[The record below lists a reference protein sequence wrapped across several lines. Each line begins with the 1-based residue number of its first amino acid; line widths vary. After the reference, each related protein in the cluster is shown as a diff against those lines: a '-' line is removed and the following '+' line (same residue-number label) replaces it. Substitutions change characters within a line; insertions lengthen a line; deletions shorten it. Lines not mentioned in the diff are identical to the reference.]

1 MENLEEHPQIAE
13 LLETLDQ
20 NGLTKE
26 KSEVQS
32 LVSYIGDMEKTLTGM
47 LGELQDMR
55 KEINLLQNSTLR
67 SKCQNLVQKTEG
79 KIQQ

>member
-32 LVSYIGDMEKTLTGM
+32 LVSYIGDMEK
-47 LGELQDMR
+47 R
-55 KEINLLQNSTLR
+55 
-67 SKCQNLVQKTEG
+67 
-79 KIQQ
+79 